1 MGESGDL
8 SAIAI
13 NCSLKSCSGPP
24 SSTDRMIKVIA
35 DALAPQGVDLK
46 DTIRISEHSI
56 LPGVSSDEGQGDA
69 WPAIRRQILS
79 ADILIFG
86 TPIWLGQP
94 SSLAKRVLER
104 MDAFFS
110 EMDDQGRTPAFN
122 KIAVLAIVGNEDGAH
137 HVTAELFQ
145 ALNDVGWTI
154 PAMASCYWV
163 GEALHKT
170 NFEDLKPVPREVCDL
185 ASGVAASAAHLARLI
200 KASGYPGKKTG

>member
-163 GEALHKT
+163 GEAMHKT